1 MASICTKCG
10 AELPPGM
17 QSCTACGAPA
27 AAGAAAVPPFQP
39 VAASSQPV
47 APPAKS
53 GLSSA
58 VKIILIIVAVFVVLG
73 ILGAGI
79 VGYGVYRVSRAIHV
93 SGPGGQVTLNTPNG
107 KITANSTETFTASD
121 LGTDIYPGAQPAKGG
136 MRMTLPTGSMVAGNF
151 LTSDSKDQV
160 VAFYKARFGS
170 EAAVMETSDGAILTL
185 NKSKQDSIVLTITQ
199 KPNEFDGKTHIYIM
213 HTINAKAS

>member
-1 MASICTKCG
+1 VASICAKCG
-10 AELPPGM
+10 AELSPGT

-47 APPAKS
+47 AAPAKS
-53 GLSSA
+53 GSSSA

-79 VGYGVYRVSRAIHV
+79 FGYTVWRISRSIHV

-107 KITANSTETFTASD
+107 KITANSTQTFTASD

-136 MRMTLPTGSMVAGNF
+136 MRMTLPTGSMVAGTF

-160 VAFYKARFGS
+160 VAFYKVRFGS

-185 NKSKQDSIVLTITQ
+185 NKSKQDSVVLTITQ

-213 HTINAKAS
+213 HTIDNKAS